1 MRKLLALFVF
11 AFISNFA
18 FTQTIPNGDLENWD
32 SLHSATTSTYWWQPS
47 FVGINWLGTLNSL
60 AGLPTS
66 TGGPGPITV
75 SRTTDAYSGTYAAKL
90 VSHPMN
96 LGDIT
101 IFIPGMLGT
110 AVMDMVGVRAI
121 IGNPCPGCK
130 PLHFKGYYKFEPAGE
145 DSCAVVAIVSKW
157 NNETHKR
164 DTIAYGKMVQHSAV
178 SVYTPFD
185 IELTYGLSGV
195 PDSLSYLMVSSGG
208 FNVINFMG
216 SQGNDGS
223 TMYVDEV
230 SLEYPAGIE
239 QSLMPD
245 VGVKVYPN
253 PATDQITV
261 ELTDKV
267 ENGRLEVYTMEGKS
281 TGTYNLKEVKTNLQ
295 VKNLSPGTYYFKLM
309 ENNHLLNTGTFLI
322 VK

>member
-1 MRKLLALFVF
+1 MRKLLAIFM
-11 AFISNFA
+11 FILIASSA

-32 SLHSATTSTYWWQPS
+32 SLHSETTSAWWRQPS
-47 FVGINWLGTLNSL
+47 FVGVNWLGTLNSL
-60 AGLPTS
+60 VGLAVTV
-66 TGGPGPITV
+66 GGPGPETV
-75 SRTTDAYSGTYAAKL
+75 FRTTDAYSGTYAAKL
-90 VSHPMN
+90 VTSH
-96 LGDIT
+96 LIFGIT
-101 IFIPGMLGT
+101 TIRIPGMLGT

-121 IGNPCPGCK
+121 IGNPCAGCK
-130 PLHFKGYYKFEPAGE
+130 PLHFKGYYKFEPVGE

-157 NNETHKR
+157 NSETHKR

-178 SVYTPFD
+178 STYTPFD

-195 PDSLSYLMVSSGG
+195 PDTLSYLMVSSAG

-253 PATDQITV
+253 PASEQITV
-261 ELTDKV
+261 ELSDKV
-267 ENGRLEVYTMEGKS
+267 ENGRLEVYTMDGKS
-281 TGTYNLKEVKTNLQ
+281 TGTYSLKEVKTTLQ
-295 VKNLSPGTYYFKLM
+295 VKSLSPGTYYFKLM

>member
-1 MRKLLALFVF
+1 MKKLSLLFVF
-11 AFISNFA
+11 ALITNFA

-32 SLHSATTSTYWWQPS
+32 SLHSATTTAYWWQPS
-47 FVGINWLGTLNSL
+47 YVGINWLGTLNSL
-60 AGLPTS
+60 AGLPAS

-75 SRTTDAYSGTYAAKL
+75 ERTTDAYSGTYAAKL

-96 LGDIT
+96 LGAIT

-110 AVMDMVGVRAI
+110 AVMDMIGVRAI
-121 IGNPCPGCK
+121 IGNPCAGCK

-157 NNETHKR
+157 NSETHKR

-178 SVYTPFD
+178 STYTPFD

-195 PDSLSYLMVSSGG
+195 PDSLSYLMVSSAG

-253 PATDQITV
+253 PATEQITV
-261 ELTDKV
+261 ELSDKV
-267 ENGRLEVYTMEGKS
+267 ENGRLEVYTTDGKS
-281 TGTYNLKEVKTNLQ
+281 IATYKLKEVNTTIP
-295 VKNLSPGTYYFKLM
+295 VKGLSAGTYYFKLM
-309 ENNHLLNTGTFLI
+309 ERNHLLNTGTFLI